1 MQEVNNTKTDVEQLM
16 NKLSYRMGYNDAV
29 NGEYTFNA
37 QAHNMSSEYRRGFNA
52 GCMALETK
60 GATHE

>member
-1 MQEVNNTKTDVEQLM
+1 
-16 NKLSYRMGYNDAV
+16 MGYNDAV